1 MWNYEKMSKKRVQCE
16 IINRLLSFLASIR
29 YNHRVIKKKEI
40 MVLNAVERKIDQYV
54 SELDDAYVASLYR
67 KLPHGKRLRTK
78 LILKIAGSDLKVVKT
93 AATVEMIHAASLL
106 HDDVIDDAYTRRGV
120 VSLNASA
127 GNKTAI
133 MMGDILYSKAF
144 FELCSISPEVAKVVS
159 NAVVQLS
166 LGELADVELSKKFH
180 TNREAYLKMVYQK
193 TASLME
199 ASAESAAILAGKPR
213 NAYRKYGHNLGM
225 AFQMIDDILDITS
238 DSKTLGKP
246 ALHDFLEGKVTLPYM
261 YLYEVLAEEDREY
274 LLSLYRKRLS
284 ADEALWI
291 QSAMRKYEIIEKSYF
306 EAKEL
311 IVEVIKLMESLGEK
325 DLSNIAKEM
334 IEREF

>member
-1 MWNYEKMSKKRVQCE
+1 M
-16 IINRLLSFLASIR
+16 
-29 YNHRVIKKKEI
+29 VI
-40 MVLNAVERKIDQYV
+40 NAVERKIEQYV
-54 SELDDAYVASLYR
+54 SELGEHYVSSLYR

-78 LILKIAGSDLKVVKT
+78 LILKIAGSDLKVIKT

-106 HDDVIDDAYTRRGV
+106 HDDVIDDANTRRGQISV
-120 VSLNASA
+120 NASE

-144 FELCSISPEVAKVVS
+144 FELIGISPEVAKVVS

-166 LGELADVELSKKFH
+166 LGELADLELSKQFH
-180 TNREAYLKMVYQK
+180 TNRDAYLKMLYQK

-213 NAYRKYGHNLGM
+213 VAYRKYGHNLGI
-225 AFQMIDDILDITS
+225 AFQMIDDILDITT

-246 ALHDFLEGKVTLPYM
+246 ALHDFVEGKVTLPYM
-261 YLYEVLAEEDREY
+261 YLYEKLDASEQKKLV
-274 LLSLYRKRLS
+274 SLHRKRLNLQ
-284 ADEALWI
+284 DEQWI
-291 QSAMRKYEIIEKSYF
+291 KSKMAEYHIIEKSYA
-306 EAKEL
+306 EAKVL
-311 IVEVIKLMESLGEK
+311 IVEAITLMESLGEK
-325 DLSNIAKEM
+325 DLSNIAKAM

>member
-1 MWNYEKMSKKRVQCE
+1 
-16 IINRLLSFLASIR
+16 
-29 YNHRVIKKKEI
+29 
-40 MVLNAVERKIDQYV
+40 MVVSAVERKIEQYID
-54 SELDDAYVASLYR
+54 ELDDKFVSTLYR

-78 LILKIAGSDLKVVKT
+78 LILKIAGSDLKVIKT

-106 HDDVIDDAYTRRGV
+106 HDDVIDDANTRRGKI
-120 VSLNASA
+120 SINASE

-144 FELCSISPEVAKVVS
+144 FELTSISTEIAKVIS

-166 LGELADVELSKKFH
+166 LGELADVELSKRFH
-180 TNREAYLKMVYQK
+180 TNRDAYLKMLYQK

-199 ASAESAAILAGKPR
+199 ASAEAGAILVGKNR
-213 NAYRKYGHNLGM
+213 EAYRKYGRNLGL
-225 AFQMIDDILDITS
+225 AFQMIDDILDITA

-246 ALHDFLEGKVTLPYM
+246 ALHDFVEGKVTLPYI
-261 YLYEVLAEEDREY
+261 YLYEKLDINDRQK
-274 LLSLYRKRLS
+274 LISLHKKRLTPQNEKWIKEKM
-284 ADEALWI
+284 AEHKIIDEAY
-291 QSAMRKYEIIEKSYF
+291 S

-311 IVEVIKLMESLGEK
+311 VVEAIELMESLGER
-325 DLSNIAKEM
+325 DLSSIAKAM